1 MQSSYRIYKNQEISY
16 EIEEKEIPL
25 KDNNY
30 IDKLGVSSS
39 QANSLFRKAKEEANR
54 IVEVAKD
61 KENEVYNK
69 AIDDAAVII
78 EEKKNEAY
86 LEGMIIGKKDGFDEG
101 YKEGLL
107 ASEEESNHILGEAKE
122 TLNNA
127 LEESKK
133 IILDSQEKIIELSL
147 KIAEEIIKKEVELD
161 DSIIV
166 GITKAALY
174 EVRNLKHIIIKIL
187 PEHQSII
194 EDNISSF
201 KDICPDAYFTVLKD
215 ASLKDN
221 GCIIETDKQ
230 IIDATI
236 DSQLDVVKSIL
247 FEVRD

>member
-1 MQSSYRIYKNQEISY
+1 MQSSYKIYKNQEISY

-25 KDNNY
+25 KDNKY
-30 IDKLGVSSS
+30 IDRIGFSSN
-39 QANSLFRKAKEEANR
+39 QANSLFKKAKEEANR

-69 AIDDAAVII
+69 AIADADIVI

-86 LEGMIIGKKDGFDEG
+86 LEGMIIGKKDGYDEG
-101 YKEGLL
+101 YKDGIL
-107 ASEEESNHILGEAKE
+107 ASERESKHIIEEAKE
-122 TLNNA
+122 TLSDA
-127 LEESKK
+127 FEESKK

-147 KIAEEIIKKEVELD
+147 KIAEEIIKKEAELD

-174 EVRNLKHIIIKIL
+174 EVRNLRHIIIKVL

-194 EDNISSF
+194 EDNISNF
-201 KDICPDAYFTVLKD
+201 KDICPDAYFTILKD

-236 DSQLDVVKSIL
+236 DSQLDVIKSIL
-247 FEVRD
+247 LEARD

>member
-25 KDNNY
+25 KDNSY
-30 IDKLGVSSS
+30 INKIGFSSN
-39 QANSLFRKAKEEANR
+39 QANSLLKKAKEEANR

-69 AIDDAAVII
+69 AIADADVII
-78 EEKKNEAY
+78 EEKKNGAY
-86 LEGMIIGKKDGFDEG
+86 LEGIEIGKKDGFEEG
-101 YKEGLL
+101 YKNGLL
-107 ASEEESNHILGEAKE
+107 ASKKESNQILEEAKE

-127 LEESKK
+127 LEESQK
-133 IILDSQEKIIELSL
+133 IILGSQEKIIELSL

-166 GITKAALY
+166 GIAKAVLY
-174 EVRNLKHIIIKIL
+174 EVRNLRHIIIKVL

-201 KDICPDAYFTVLKD
+201 KDICTDAYFTILKD

-230 IIDATI
+230 IIDATV
-236 DSQLDVVKSIL
+236 DSQLDVIKSIL
-247 FEVRD
+247 LEVRG